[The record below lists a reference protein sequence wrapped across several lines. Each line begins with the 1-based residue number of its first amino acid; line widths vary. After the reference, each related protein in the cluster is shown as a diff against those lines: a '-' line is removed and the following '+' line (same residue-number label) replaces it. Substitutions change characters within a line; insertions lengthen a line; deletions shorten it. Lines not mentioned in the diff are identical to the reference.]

1 MKKIVFIVLLVFS
14 ALLFVGC
21 DAEQASANKS
31 DDKQNTEED
40 TNKDKTDE
48 YKLIVNDDFGII
60 LNELNDCYKE
70 GEEVEVKI
78 FFFSG
83 VRAQVILDGEE
94 LKVTSSEAGKYETF
108 IFTMPNHDATLQTTK
123 NDLTKPQE
131 KCNEHKYENG
141 HCIYCGIEE
150 PSSVVDKIDL
160 LDVIRN
166 INSDDLVAMTG
177 FHSIISSYIFHS
189 TNEDLLKYVLDLCLS
204 IKYSEILTDENRD
217 PVAMNQDK
225 CISIQLTNNRLL
237 NLTLTTESNVYL
249 QFFKKVG
256 GDFVVKYQFKAY
268 KPEQYN
274 ALTVF
279 CQMGMPQNHW
289 WCETPACTKYC
300 TGDYP
305 IDEYMQ
311 ETIVK
316 TFIDYKSPLSN
327 FYKNGTKFSGFIRKS
342 FGKFNGYYA
351 VIVDGCGLAYYDAFT
366 DVIVDGVKFTYSD
379 SNQMYLICVGGVLS
393 LQEAFEKEIISHDD
407 LVEISKR
414 LNKSYDDKL
423 VIDGTYYGKLCYT
436 NPGLS
441 SIRVDMV
448 FEISDTKL
456 IINDDK
462 ELKIEECEY
471 DGHFFDNLDLA
482 LSYSLDYCQM
492 FEYPNKGWFA
502 LLESSETRKSGYS
515 ILISKFN
522 DIYVFKTVFNLENDT
537 YYIHAIYK
545 LINQVEQTNV
555 INSLFVDKDYFG
567 MLLYVQPNLLSTRD
581 ATSMTFQDDE
591 LIIGYNKYK
600 LEEKIFDERFIKID
614 DDKLNNLFVFPSKG
628 LIARID
634 DASYYCIIEGNDG
647 IVYCLECA
655 AINSE
660 FYECDTL
667 CAYLLVKTI
676 KLDDSF
682 MYRTVDDKCDSKNIA
697 EASKVNL
704 IQVDMTFEEVVE
716 ILGKPVAALGSGA
729 IWYEWSL
736 NDGTSLQIQFTPKGM
751 EDVTL
756 YVLRIERKYNFIN
769 DCVLVVVKKE
779 YSEIN
784 KVWNLDF
791 FGDLPIKKVNDLTY
805 FDNPENI
812 ANQNDFQQIL
822 AIYLKEPSYQGVLDL
837 IQELKKFD
845 EFEYVRPNYI
855 IYLN

>member
-1 MKKIVFIVLLVFS
+1 MKKIVLIVLLVLS

-21 DAEQASANKS
+21 DVGQASTNKS
-31 DDKQNTEED
+31 DDKKNTDVTVVDNTEED
-40 TNKDKTDE
+40 TNKENNNNNTENID
-48 YKLIVNDDFGII
+48 INDDEIKRIETLFT
-60 LNELNDCYKE
+60 LEEAYK
-70 GEEVEVKI
+70 K
-78 FFFSG
+78 
-83 VRAQVILDGEE
+83 
-94 LKVTSSEAGKYETF
+94 KY
-108 IFTMPNHDATLQTTK
+108 ISK
-123 NDLTKPQE
+123 NDLLDLHDNIENRVKFELDEDIEQ
-131 KCNEHKYENG
+131 KILNDYLINVRKYFADATIDDVSIYGYYG
-141 HCIYCGIEE
+141 HYNNLY
-150 PSSVVDKIDL
+150 VVRLDNVFDL
-160 LDVIRN
+160 YPEVIR
-166 INSDDLVAMTG
+166 
-177 FHSIISSYIFHS
+177 
-189 TNEDLLKYVLDLCLS
+189 ELD
-204 IKYSEILTDENRD
+204 IDGVVFIYSGPVYMVWLEENNILT
-217 PVAMNQDK
+217 
-225 CISIQLTNNRLL
+225 
-237 NLTLTTESNVYL
+237 
-249 QFFKKVG
+249 
-256 GDFVVKYQFKAY
+256 
-268 KPEQYN
+268 
-274 ALTVF
+274 
-279 CQMGMPQNHW
+279 MP
-289 WCETPACTKYC
+289 
-300 TGDYP
+300 
-305 IDEYMQ
+305 
-311 ETIVK
+311 
-316 TFIDYKSPLSN
+316 
-327 FYKNGTKFSGFIRKS
+327 
-342 FGKFNGYYA
+342 
-351 VIVDGCGLAYYDAFT
+351 
-366 DVIVDGVKFTYSD
+366 
-379 SNQMYLICVGGVLS
+379 
-393 LQEAFEKEIISHDD
+393 
-407 LVEISKR
+407 
-414 LNKSYDDKL
+414 
-423 VIDGTYYGKLCYT
+423 IDGTYYGKLCYT

-441 SIRVDMV
+441 SISVDMV

-482 LSYSLDYCQM
+482 LSYSLDYRQM

-502 LLESSETRKSGYS
+502 LLDSSETRKSGYS

-522 DIYVFKTVFNLENDT
+522 TIYVFETVFDLENDT
-537 YYIHAIYK
+537 YYIHTIYK

-555 INSLFVDKDYFG
+555 INSLFVDKYYFG
-567 MLLYVQPNLLSTRD
+567 MLLYVQPNLLSTRE
-581 ATSMTFQDDE
+581 ASSMTFQDDE
-591 LIIGYNKYK
+591 LIIGDNKYK

-614 DDKLNNLFVFPSKG
+614 YDKLNNLFGFPSKG

-667 CAYLLVKTI
+667 CAYLLVKKI

-682 MYRTVDDKCDSKNIA
+682 MYRTIDDKCDSKNIA

-756 YVLRIERKYNFIN
+756 YVLRIERKYNFTN

-791 FGDLPIKKVNDLTY
+791 FGDLPIKEVNDLTY

-845 EFEYVRPNYI
+845 EFEYVEPNYI
-855 IYLN
+855 IYLK